1 MLKSIS
7 VHIYYRIFAPLCTS
21 DKLNRITTKP
31 VNLFVHYSGISC
43 NEHYMMRGCAWQR
56 MVALR

>member
-7 VHIYYRIFAPLCTS
+7 VRIYYKVFAPLCTS

-31 VNLFVHYSGISC
+31 VKLFVHYSGISC
-43 NEHYMMRGCAWQR
+43 TERYRMRD
-56 MVALR
+56 